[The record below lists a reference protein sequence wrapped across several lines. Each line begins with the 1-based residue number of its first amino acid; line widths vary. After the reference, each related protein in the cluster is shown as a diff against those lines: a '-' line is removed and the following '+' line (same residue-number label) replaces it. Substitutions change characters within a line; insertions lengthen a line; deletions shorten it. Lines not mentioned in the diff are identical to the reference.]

1 MRTLDIVARASRNL
15 RRAKMR
21 TFLTSVAIAVG
32 GFAITASLM
41 AGEGARQY
49 VSRVVSGNIDPKG
62 LLITKSDENF
72 TTESGRKLHE
82 YDPDSG
88 IYNGHNFKAVTDQE
102 LQRLRSR
109 KDLKNVEPMY
119 QVQPKYMTFSAKP
132 DKKYVGETVMRDSA
146 IRLEAAAGKTL
157 EKGLQLKDGEAAIPD
172 DYAESLG
179 ISAQSLIGSKITFR
193 VEQIPQRIS
202 NDEIAKVYAERGEE
216 GVRKI
221 TEPKIMDKNFTIVSV
236 VKKTPDQTGNISRTY
251 ISPDSAKELSEFS
264 TLGTDQYKKYITIM
278 ATVADG
284 KNPEDVKQE
293 LKSEGLSVMTA
304 NDIQG
309 MLFIFVNLLQSIVLG
324 FGVLALVVSIFGIV
338 NTQYISVLER
348 TQQIGLMKA
357 LGASR
362 RDIGRLFRYE
372 AAWVGFL
379 GGSLGVIGAWF
390 TGSMLNPW
398 ISKAI
403 GFGNYDLLVFQPIAG
418 VSVIA
423 LLIVVAIIAGFL
435 PSRKAAK
442 LDPIE
447 ALRTE

>member
-390 TGSMLNPW
+390 TGAMLNPW

>member
-1 MRTLDIVARASRNL
+1 MRTLDIVACASRNL

-21 TFLTSVAIAVG
+21 TFLTSVAIAIG

-62 LLITKSDENF
+62 LVITKSDENF
-72 TTESGRKLHE
+72 TTGSGRKLLE

-88 IYNGHNFKAVTDQE
+88 IYDGRNLKAVTDQE

-172 DYAESLG
+172 DYAKSLG
-179 ISAQSLIGSKITFR
+179 VSAQSLIGSKITLR

-202 NDEIAKVYAERGEE
+202 NDEIAKVYAERGED
-216 GVRKI
+216 GVREI

-236 VKKTPDQTGNISRTY
+236 VKKIPDQTGNISRTY

-284 KNPEDVKQE
+284 KNPEDVKQK

-379 GGSLGVIGAWF
+379 GGTLGVIGAWF
-390 TGSMLNPW
+390 TGLMLNPW
-398 ISKAI
+398 ISKTI

>member
-304 NDIQG
+304 NDIQV

-324 FGVLALVVSIFGIV
+324 FGILALVVSIFGIV
-338 NTQYISVLER
+338 NTQYFSFGAYSTNWFNESSRCIKARYREAI
-348 TQQIGLMKA
+348 QI
-357 LGASR
+357 
-362 RDIGRLFRYE
+362 
-372 AAWVGFL
+372 
-379 GGSLGVIGAWF
+379 
-390 TGSMLNPW
+390 
-398 ISKAI
+398 
-403 GFGNYDLLVFQPIAG
+403 
-418 VSVIA
+418 
-423 LLIVVAIIAGFL
+423 
-435 PSRKAAK
+435 
-442 LDPIE
+442 
-447 ALRTE
+447 